1 MANYVTTHSRSIPRA
16 DSSAERFTTRC
27 IYVDSLAINGAV
39 AIPGRDLNN
48 GFTVTLNNP
57 ILLDIS
63 TRYVMCLIK
72 AEFDTLALGSQFYDV
87 NINTPLIEF
96 QYVNDK
102 QQQLLNKIYKVK
114 YDAAFYQTGTPFE
127 YQAINP
133 INRFIQS
140 TTKNITQVSF
150 TIDVVDRLGVVSPL
164 PVGQYPTRLCFII
177 KQVPAHVNSVTVI

>member
-1 MANYVTTHSRSIPRA
+1 
-16 DSSAERFTTRC
+16 
-27 IYVDSLAINGAV
+27 
-39 AIPGRDLNN
+39 
-48 GFTVTLNNP
+48 
-57 ILLDIS
+57 
-63 TRYVMCLIK
+63 MCLIK

-150 TIDVVDRLGVVSPL
+150 TIDIVDRLGVVSPL
-164 PVGQYPTRLCFII
+164 PVGQYPTRLCFVI
-177 KQVPAHVNSVTVI
+177 KQCPPHVNSVTII